1 MPRYQQQRYQ
11 KLKGVLLIALALL
24 MSATQA
30 SAHPHVWIDLRIKPL
45 MNDQGELLGLEQ
57 AWRFDP
63 FYSLVLIEELEKG
76 GVAAELEERYDQLAW
91 EIVKNLNNVSFFTQ
105 GRALQTPS
113 QWNQVTEATLLRRG
127 QRLELRFYLPLAK
140 PLPLNGTAFSYQVY
154 DPTYY
159 IEMLHATESGLDKT
173 GLTAACRLELE
184 VASPSS
190 YLIEQALALDKTET
204 AEDPELGK
212 HFAEKVTLDCGQ

>member
-1 MPRYQQQRYQ
+1 MRRYLRQIGD
-11 KLKGVLLIALALL
+11 LLVAWVLL
-24 MSATQA
+24 MMATQVG
-30 SAHPHVWIDLRIKPL
+30 AHPHVWIDLRIKPV
-45 MNDQGELLGLEQ
+45 MNEQGELLGLEQ

-63 FYSLVLIEELEKG
+63 FYSLVLLEELEKG

-105 GRALQTPS
+105 GRVLQTPS

-127 QRLELRFYLPLAK
+127 QRLELRFYLPLAN
-140 PLPLNGTAFSYQVY
+140 PLLLSSAAFSYQIY

-159 IEMLHATESGLDKT
+159 IEMLHAAESGLDKT
-173 GLTAACRLELE
+173 GLTAACQLELE

-212 HFAEKVTLDCGQ
+212 HFAERVTLDCGQ

>member
-1 MPRYQQQRYQ
+1 MRRYLRRIGD
-11 KLKGVLLIALALL
+11 LLVAWVLL
-24 MSATQA
+24 MMATQVG
-30 SAHPHVWIDLRIKPL
+30 AHPHVWIDLRIKPV
-45 MNDQGELLGLEQ
+45 MNVQGELLGLEQ

-63 FYSLVLIEELEKG
+63 FYSLVLLEELEKG

-105 GRALQTPS
+105 GRVLQTPS

-127 QRLELRFYLPLAK
+127 QRLELRFYLPLAN
-140 PLPLNGTAFSYQVY
+140 PLLLSSAAFSYQIY

-159 IEMLHATESGLDKT
+159 IEMLHAAESGLDKT
-173 GLTAACRLELE
+173 GLTAACQLELE